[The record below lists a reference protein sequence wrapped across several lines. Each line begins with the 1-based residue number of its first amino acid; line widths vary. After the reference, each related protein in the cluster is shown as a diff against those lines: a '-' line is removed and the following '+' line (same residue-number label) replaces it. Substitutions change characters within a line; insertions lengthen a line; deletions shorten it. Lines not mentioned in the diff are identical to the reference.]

1 MKVHDLNEELIN
13 ELNMKDIKDGVKKV
27 SDAAKE
33 TLGGAIKVVSDEIDD
48 NSKAFAIFKRKLT
61 GHEVSEAEF
70 KAAWDQMFKDN
81 VKLLTIAG
89 IGVLPGSAIALPL
102 MMKIAKK
109 FNIDLIPEKTFK

>member
-1 MKVHDLNEELIN
+1 MKVTDLNEDLIT
-13 ELNMKDIKDGVKKV
+13 ELNMQDIKDGIKKV
-27 SDAAKE
+27 SDSAKE
-33 TLGGAIKVVSDEIDD
+33 TVGVAVKVLSNEIDD
-48 NSKAFAIFKRKLT
+48 NSKAFAIFKRKLS

-89 IGVLPGSAIALPL
+89 IGILPGSAIALPL

-109 FNIDLIPEKTFK
+109 FNIALVPEKTFK